1 LQLEQQQHH
10 QLFAAA
16 HIKLSASWGCFFLSG
31 KTRKGNT
38 TQEEQQQQE
47 Q

>member
-1 LQLEQQQHH
+1 LQQEQQQHH
-10 QLFAAA
+10 HLFAAA
-16 HIKLSASWGCFFLSG
+16 HIKLSSSLGCFFLSG

-38 TQEEQQQQE
+38 PQEEQQQE

>member
-1 LQLEQQQHH
+1 MQQEQQRQYH
-10 QLFAAA
+10 LFAAA
-16 HIKLSASWGCFFLSG
+16 HIKLSSSLGCFFLSG

-38 TQEEQQQQE
+38 TQEEQQQE